1 MANGEWRMARNTR
14 KKRTLAIHMDP
25 RNYYEFD
32 GIAMDFN
39 SQKLNGVKGNKHY
52 PLIEEARFEF
62 TRERDNKGPK
72 MLHTSSSPNGDTWF
86 STNHQLLAY
95 DHLIAVDTNTNNLN
109 GSTVSIT
116 AAYHLIPEKHEQ
128 GIAHCRAAVITLLEL
143 WNVAEKPENLG
154 WYQVL
159 NAIEAHPN
167 NFIGKIGL
175 IVDSDLGEHQAFN
188 SREKPIFGDYYLP
201 DNVTIIYG
209 SDKGGAE
216 HLSTKMIKYCHD
228 LAADLYKKQNLLL
241 STEGL
246 NEAIDVTY
254 SHFRQWDTQKMD
266 LRSFSK

>member
-1 MANGEWRMARNTR
+1 MTR

-25 RNYYEFD
+25 RNYHEFD

-39 SQKLNGVKGNKHY
+39 SQKLNGVKGDKHY
-52 PLIEEARFEF
+52 PLIGEARLEF

-72 MLHTSSSPNGDTWF
+72 MLHTSSSPNNVTWF

-116 AAYHLIPEKHEQ
+116 AAYHLIPEKHEK
-128 GIAHCRAAVITLLEL
+128 GLAHCRAAVITLLEL
-143 WNVAEKPENLG
+143 WNVAEKQENLG

-159 NAIEAHPN
+159 NAIEANPN
-167 NFIGKIGL
+167 SFRGKIGL

-228 LAADLYKKQNLLL
+228 LASDLYKKQNLLL
-241 STEGL
+241 NTEGL
-246 NEAIDVTY
+246 NEAIDGLYT
-254 SHFRQWDTQKMD
+254 HFRQWDTENMD
-266 LRSFSK
+266 LRSFCK